1 MDEIQ
6 AHLPQEANS
15 FIGRERELRE
25 LRWILHTT
33 RVLTLWGPGGI
44 GKTRLALRLLTE
56 AAGEF
61 PDGAWFVELADL
73 RQPDLLVS
81 RVAAA
86 IGVAEE
92 PGRPL
97 AETLAD
103 ALRPRRLLL
112 ALDNCEHLIDAC
124 AQLSR
129 HLLTSSS
136 GIRLLLTSREP
147 LRVAGETIW
156 EVPPLSMAPAGAHPA
171 GGDLERYEA
180 IRLFADR
187 AAAARPGFAVGP
199 DNIAAVASIC
209 RALDGLPL
217 AIELAA
223 ARVRVLSAEQISG
236 RLDDRFTLLTAG
248 DRSALPR
255 QHTLRAAIEW
265 SYGLLTEDERTL
277 FRRLSVFTGWS
288 LEMAEQVC
296 GGDGIAGGDVLGL
309 TAALVDKSL
318 VVLEPEMLGEARY
331 RMLDTIR
338 EYAATRLASSGQSAA
353 FQRRL
358 RDYVVRTA
366 EHNLMIGLA
375 RVPAPWSARVDVFRR
390 YDVDASNVSR
400 VLNWCLADGDAETG
414 LRICIAVSPC
424 WLVWGTFAEGGERL
438 DAFLALDQAGVAAWV
453 RGAALV
459 VRAQLALSSD
469 PGAAESAARDG
480 LKLCRD
486 AGDQPWTA
494 AALNLLSEIALH
506 TGRIDEAGAHANE
519 ALSIAQAA
527 GDGWNEGY
535 ALGTRA
541 AVAGLEGRLR
551 EAEQLASASV
561 SVMRG
566 IDQQWGAA
574 RALLGLGDLARM
586 RSHPGEAHS
595 RYVEALAVLREI
607 GGRPEIARC
616 LAGLGRVAMDLGA
629 TEQARRHLTRSIRLS
644 QATGARIGI
653 ARGLEAFAALA
664 VRENRPERAVQLI
677 AAATAL
683 REKAGLPPL
692 AGARTESYLAPARR
706 HGEAAVAQAWARGLA
721 MSSEA
726 AVALALYRR
735 SRRRRRCTCRS
746 RTRRRAGQERGWADQ
761 RRPAAG
767 PALTVVPN
775 LTAAEAYEVAT
786 APPSSLTRREQ
797 QITALVARGRSNK
810 AIGEELSIS
819 PTTAARHVANI
830 LAKLGFTSR
839 TQIAA
844 WVASQQADPYRP
856 GVTHKPT

>member
-1 MDEIQ
+1 
-6 AHLPQEANS
+6 
-15 FIGRERELRE
+15 
-25 LRWILHTT
+25 
-33 RVLTLWGPGGI
+33 
-44 GKTRLALRLLTE
+44 
-56 AAGEF
+56 
-61 PDGAWFVELADL
+61 
-73 RQPDLLVS
+73 
-81 RVAAA
+81 
-86 IGVAEE
+86 
-92 PGRPL
+92 
-97 AETLAD
+97 
-103 ALRPRRLLL
+103 
-112 ALDNCEHLIDAC
+112 
-124 AQLSR
+124 
-129 HLLTSSS
+129 
-136 GIRLLLTSREP
+136 
-147 LRVAGETIW
+147 
-156 EVPPLSMAPAGAHPA
+156 
-171 GGDLERYEA
+171 
-180 IRLFADR
+180 
-187 AAAARPGFAVGP
+187 VGP

-265 SYGLLTEDERTL
+265 SYGLLTDAERTL

-296 GGDGIAGGDVLGL
+296 GGEGIAAADVLGL

-318 VVLEPEMLGEARY
+318 VVLEPEILGEARY

-338 EYAATRLASSGQSAA
+338 EYAAAGLASAGESDA
-353 FQRRL
+353 FQLRL

-366 EHNLMIGLA
+366 EHNLLIGLA
-375 RVPAPWSARVDVFRR
+375 RIPAPWSARVDVFRR
-390 YDVDASNVSR
+390 YDVDSGNVSR
-400 VLNWCLADGDAETG
+400 VLAWCLAHGDAEAG

-424 WLVWGTFAEGGERL
+424 WIVWGTFAEGGERL
-438 DAFLALDQAGVAAWV
+438 DSFLALVSPDSSDVAVSV

-469 PGAAESAARDG
+469 PAAAESAARDG

-494 AALNLLSEIALH
+494 AALNLLSEITLH
-506 TGRIDEAGAHANE
+506 TGRPEEAALYANE

-551 EAEQLASASV
+551 EAEQLGSASV

-574 RALLGLGDLARM
+574 RALLGLGDLARV
-586 RSHPGEAHS
+586 RGHPGEAHS

-607 GGRPEIARC
+607 GGRPEIAHC

-629 TEQARRHLTRSIRLS
+629 TEQAKRHLTKSIRLS
-644 QATGARIGI
+644 QATGTRIGM

-683 REKAGLPPL
+683 REQAGLPPR

-706 HGEAAVAQAWARGLA
+706 LGEAAVAQLWARGLA

-726 AVALALYRR
+726 AVALALHLPQPD
-735 SRRRRRCTCRS
+735 SAP
-746 RTRRRAGQERGWADQ
+746 AGE
-761 RRPAAG
+761 G
-767 PALTVVPN
+767 PAPADGSPVLTVVPT

-797 QITALVARGRSNK
+797 QVTALVARGRSNK
-810 AIGEELSIS
+810 AIAAELSIS
-819 PTTAARHVANI
+819 PTTVARHVANI
-830 LAKLGFTSR
+830 MAKLGFSSR
-839 TQIAA
+839 TQIAV
-844 WVASQQADPYRP
+844 WVAGRQAGR
-856 GVTHKPT
+856 GG

>member
-6 AHLPQEANS
+6 AHLPQEPNS

-56 AAGEF
+56 AADEF

-86 IGVAEE
+86 VGVAEE

-103 ALRPRRLLL
+103 ALRPRRLLRAL
-112 ALDNCEHLIDAC
+112 ANCEHLIDAC
-124 AQLSR
+124 AQLGR
-129 HLLTSSS
+129 QLLTSSS

-156 EVPPLSMAPAGAHPA
+156 EVPPLSMAPAGTHPGA
-171 GGDLERYEA
+171 GDLERYEA

-187 AAAARPGFAVGP
+187 AAAARPGYAVGS
-199 DNIAAVASIC
+199 DNIAAVAAIC

-255 QHTLRAAIEW
+255 QHTLRAAIDW
-265 SYGLLTEDERTL
+265 SYGLLTDDERTL
-277 FRRLSVFTGWS
+277 FGRLSVFTGWS

-296 GGDGIAGGDVLGL
+296 GGEGIAAADVLGL

-318 VVLEPEMLGEARY
+318 VVLEPEIGGEARY

-338 EYAATRLASSGQSAA
+338 EYAAARLADSGESDA
-353 FQRRL
+353 FQFRL

-375 RVPAPWSARVDVFRR
+375 RIPAPWSARVDVFRR
-390 YDVDASNVSR
+390 YDVDSGNVSR
-400 VLNWCLADGDAETG
+400 VLAWCLANGDAETG

-424 WLVWGTFAEGGERL
+424 WIVWGTFAEGGERL
-438 DAFLALDQAGVAAWV
+438 DAFLALASSDSSGVAASV

-469 PGAAESAARDG
+469 PAAAESAARDG

-506 TGRIDEAGAHANE
+506 TGRAEDAGAHANE

-541 AVAGLEGRLR
+541 AVAALEGRLR
-551 EAEQLASASV
+551 EAEQLGSASV

-574 RALLGLGDLARM
+574 RALLGLGDLARL
-586 RSHPGEAHS
+586 RGHPGEAHS

-616 LAGLGRVAMDLGA
+616 LAGLGRVALDLGA
-629 TEQARRHLTRSIRLS
+629 IDQARLQLTNSIELS
-644 QATGARIGI
+644 QATGTRIGV
-653 ARGLEAFAALA
+653 ARGLEVFAALA
-664 VRENRPERAVQLI
+664 VRENQPER
-677 AAATAL
+677 
-683 REKAGLPPL
+683 
-692 AGARTESYLAPARR
+692 
-706 HGEAAVAQAWARGLA
+706 
-721 MSSEA
+721 
-726 AVALALYRR
+726 
-735 SRRRRRCTCRS
+735 
-746 RTRRRAGQERGWADQ
+746 
-761 RRPAAG
+761 
-767 PALTVVPN
+767 
-775 LTAAEAYEVAT
+775 
-786 APPSSLTRREQ
+786 
-797 QITALVARGRSNK
+797 
-810 AIGEELSIS
+810 
-819 PTTAARHVANI
+819 
-830 LAKLGFTSR
+830 
-839 TQIAA
+839 
-844 WVASQQADPYRP
+844 
-856 GVTHKPT
+856 

>member
-1 MDEIQ
+1 MDEIP
-6 AHLPQEANS
+6 AHLPQEPNS

-33 RVLTLWGPGGI
+33 RLLTLWGPGGI

-56 AAGEF
+56 AADEF

-73 RQPDLLVS
+73 HQPDLLVS

-129 HLLTSSS
+129 PLLASSP

-156 EVPPLSMAPAGAHPA
+156 EVPPLSMAPAGTHPGA
-171 GGDLERYEA
+171 GDLERYEA

-187 AAAARPGFAVGP
+187 AAAARPGFTVGP

-265 SYGLLTEDERTL
+265 SYGLLTDSERTL

-296 GGDGIAGGDVLGL
+296 GGEGIAAADVLGL

-318 VVLEPEMLGEARY
+318 VVLEPEILGEARY

-338 EYAATRLASSGQSAA
+338 EYAAARLADSGEPDA
-353 FQRRL
+353 FQFRL

-375 RVPAPWSARVDVFRR
+375 RIPAPWSARVDVFRR
-390 YDVDASNVSR
+390 YDVDSGNVSR
-400 VLNWCLADGDAETG
+400 VLAWCLAHGDAETG

-424 WLVWGTFAEGGERL
+424 WIVWGTFAEGGERL
-438 DAFLALDQAGVAAWV
+438 DAFLSLARSDSSDVAASV

-469 PGAAESAARDG
+469 PAAAESAARDG

-506 TGRIDEAGAHANE
+506 TGRAEDAGAHANE
-519 ALSIAQAA
+519 ALSIAQAS

-541 AVAGLEGRLR
+541 AVAALEGRLR
-551 EAEQLASASV
+551 EAEQLGSASV

-574 RALLGLGDLARM
+574 RGLLGLGDLARL
-586 RSHPGEAHS
+586 RGHPGEAHS

-629 TEQARRHLTRSIRLS
+629 TEQARRHLARSIRLS

-683 REKAGLPPL
+683 REKAGLPPR
-692 AGARTESYLAPARR
+692 AGARTEKYLAPARR
-706 HGEAAVAQAWARGLA
+706 LGEAAVAQLWARGLA

-726 AVALALYRR
+726 AVALALYLPQPDPAPPGG
-735 SRRRRRCTCRS
+735 SPVL
-746 RTRRRAGQERGWADQ
+746 AGGGPE
-761 RRPAAG
+761 PAGGG
-767 PALTVVPN
+767 PTLTVVPA

-797 QITALVARGRSNK
+797 QVTALVARGRSNK
-810 AIGEELSIS
+810 AIAAELSIS
-819 PTTAARHVANI
+819 PTTVARHVANI
-830 LAKLGFTSR
+830 MAKLGFSSR
-839 TQIAA
+839 TQIAV
-844 WVASQQADPYRP
+844 WVTGQQAGR
-856 GVTHKPT
+856 GG

>member
-6 AHLPQEANS
+6 AHLPQEPNS

-25 LRWILHTT
+25 LRRILHTT

-56 AAGEF
+56 AAEEF
-61 PDGAWFVELADL
+61 PDRAWFVELADL

-86 IGVAEE
+86 VGVAEE

-103 ALRPRRLLL
+103 ALRPRRMLL
-112 ALDNCEHLIDAC
+112 ALDNCEHLLDAC

-129 HLLTSSS
+129 QLLTSSP
-136 GIRLLLTSREP
+136 GLRLLLTSREP

-156 EVPPLSMAPAGAHPA
+156 EVPPLSMAPAGTHPA
-171 GGDLERYEA
+171 AGDLERYEA

-187 AAAARPGFAVGP
+187 AAAARPGYAVGP

-265 SYGLLTEDERTL
+265 SYTLLTDDERTL

-296 GGDGIAGGDVLGL
+296 AGDGIAAVDVLGL

-318 VVLEPEMLGEARY
+318 VVLDPETLGQARY

-338 EYAATRLASSGQSAA
+338 EYAAALLASGGESDAYQL
-353 FQRRL
+353 RL
-358 RDYVVRTA
+358 RDYVVSTA

-390 YDVDASNVSR
+390 YDVDSGNVSR
-400 VLNWCLADGDAETG
+400 ILNWCLAHGDAETG
-414 LRICIAVSPC
+414 LRICVAVSPC
-424 WLVWGTFAEGGERL
+424 WLVWGTFTEGGERL
-438 DAFLALDQAGVAAWV
+438 DSFLAMDSPEVPGSV

-459 VRAQLALSSD
+459 ARAQLALSSD
-469 PGAAESAARDG
+469 PAAAEAAARDG
-480 LKLCRD
+480 LKLCRE
-486 AGDQPWTA
+486 AGDQLWTA
-494 AALNLLSEIALH
+494 AALNLLGEIALH
-506 TGRIDEAGAHANE
+506 TGRAEEATEQANE
-519 ALSIAQAA
+519 AFSIAQAA

-535 ALGTRA
+535 ALGTQA
-541 AVAGLEGRLR
+541 AIAGLEGRMR
-551 EAEQLASASV
+551 EAEQLANASV

-574 RALLGLGDLARM
+574 RALLGLGDLARL
-586 RSHPGEAHS
+586 RGHPGEAHS

-629 TEQARRHLTRSIRLS
+629 PEQAR
-644 QATGARIGI
+644 
-653 ARGLEAFAALA
+653 
-664 VRENRPERAVQLI
+664 
-677 AAATAL
+677 
-683 REKAGLPPL
+683 
-692 AGARTESYLAPARR
+692 
-706 HGEAAVAQAWARGLA
+706 
-721 MSSEA
+721 
-726 AVALALYRR
+726 
-735 SRRRRRCTCRS
+735 
-746 RTRRRAGQERGWADQ
+746 
-761 RRPAAG
+761 
-767 PALTVVPN
+767 
-775 LTAAEAYEVAT
+775 
-786 APPSSLTRREQ
+786 
-797 QITALVARGRSNK
+797 
-810 AIGEELSIS
+810 
-819 PTTAARHVANI
+819 
-830 LAKLGFTSR
+830 
-839 TQIAA
+839 
-844 WVASQQADPYRP
+844 
-856 GVTHKPT
+856 

>member
-1 MDEIQ
+1 MDEIP
-6 AHLPQEANS
+6 AHLPQEPNS

-56 AAGEF
+56 AADEF

-73 RQPDLLVS
+73 HQPDLLVS

-129 HLLTSSS
+129 PLLASSP

-156 EVPPLSMAPAGAHPA
+156 EVPPLSMAPAGTHPGA
-171 GGDLERYEA
+171 GDLERYEA

-187 AAAARPGFAVGP
+187 AAAARPGFTVGA
-199 DNIAAVASIC
+199 DNIAAVTSIC

-236 RLDDRFTLLTAG
+236 RLDDRFTLLTTG

-265 SYGLLTEDERTL
+265 SYGLLTDSERTL

-296 GGDGIAGGDVLGL
+296 QGEGIAAPDVLGL

-318 VVLEPEMLGEARY
+318 VVLEPEILGEARY

-338 EYAATRLASSGQSAA
+338 EYAAAGLASAGESDA
-353 FQRRL
+353 FQLRL

-375 RVPAPWSARVDVFRR
+375 RIPAPWSARVDVFRR
-390 YDVDASNVSR
+390 YDVDSGNVSR
-400 VLNWCLADGDAETG
+400 VLAWCLAHGDAETG
-414 LRICIAVSPC
+414 LRTCIAVSPC
-424 WLVWGTFAEGGERL
+424 WIVWGTFAEGGERL
-438 DAFLALDQAGVAAWV
+438 DSFLALAPSDSSDVAVAV

-469 PGAAESAARDG
+469 PAAAESAARDG

-506 TGRIDEAGAHANE
+506 TGRAEEAAAYANE

-551 EAEQLASASV
+551 EAEQLGSASV

-574 RALLGLGDLARM
+574 RALLGLGDLARL
-586 RSHPGEAHS
+586 RGHPGEAHS
-595 RYVEALAVLREI
+595 RYVEALAVLREV
-607 GGRPEIARC
+607 GGRPEIAHC

-629 TEQARRHLTRSIRLS
+629 IEQARRHLTRSIRLS
-644 QATGARIGI
+644 QATGTRIGI

-683 REKAGLPPL
+683 REQAGLPPR
-692 AGARTESYLAPARR
+692 AGARTENYLAPARR
-706 HGEAAVAQAWARGLA
+706 LGEAAVAQLWAHGLA

-726 AVALALYRR
+726 AVALALHLPQPEP
-735 SRRRRRCTCRS
+735 
-746 RTRRRAGQERGWADQ
+746 AGES
-761 RRPAAG
+761 PAPAG
-767 PALTVVPN
+767 GSPVLTVVPT

-797 QITALVARGRSNK
+797 QVTALVARGHSNK
-810 AIGEELSIS
+810 AIAAELSIS
-819 PTTAARHVANI
+819 PTTVARHVANI
-830 LAKLGFTSR
+830 MAKLGFSSR
-839 TQIAA
+839 TQIAV
-844 WVASQQADPYRP
+844 WVAGQQAGR
-856 GVTHKPT
+856 GG

>member
-1 MDEIQ
+1 MDEIP
-6 AHLPQEANS
+6 AHLPQEPNS
-15 FIGRERELRE
+15 FIGRGRELRE
-25 LRWILHTT
+25 LRWILPTT

-56 AAGEF
+56 AADEF

-73 RQPDLLVS
+73 HQPDLLVS

-86 IGVAEE
+86 VGVAEE

-129 HLLTSSS
+129 QLLTSSP

-156 EVPPLSMAPAGAHPA
+156 EVPPLSMAPAGTHPGA
-171 GGDLERYEA
+171 GDLERYEA

-265 SYGLLTEDERTL
+265 SFGLLTDAERTL

-296 GGDGIAGGDVLGL
+296 GGEGIAAADVLGL

-318 VVLEPEMLGEARY
+318 VVLEPEILGEARY

-338 EYAATRLASSGQSAA
+338 EYAAGRLAESGESDA
-353 FQRRL
+353 FQLRL

-375 RVPAPWSARVDVFRR
+375 RIPAPWSARVDVFRR
-390 YDVDASNVSR
+390 YDVDSGNVSR
-400 VLNWCLADGDAETG
+400 VLAWCLARGDTEAG
-414 LRICIAVSPC
+414 LRICVAVSPC
-424 WLVWGTFAEGGERL
+424 WIVWGTFAEGGERL
-438 DAFLALDQAGVAAWV
+438 DSFLALLPPAPSDSAGVAASV

-469 PGAAESAARDG
+469 PAAAESAARDG

-506 TGRIDEAGAHANE
+506 TGRAGEAAAHADE

-551 EAEQLASASV
+551 EAEQLGSASV

-574 RALLGLGDLARM
+574 RGLLGLGDLARL
-586 RSHPGEAHS
+586 RGHPGEAHS

-683 REKAGLPPL
+683 RDQAGLPPR
-692 AGARTESYLAPARR
+692 AGARTEKYLAPARR
-706 HGEAAVAQAWARGLA
+706 LGEAAVAQLWARGLA

-726 AVALALYRR
+726 AVALALHLPEPEPEPEPEPAP
-735 SRRRRRCTCRS
+735 
-746 RTRRRAGQERGWADQ
+746 AGGS
-761 RRPAAG
+761 
-767 PALTVVPN
+767 PALTVVPT

-797 QITALVARGRSNK
+797 QVTALVARGRSNK
-810 AIGEELSIS
+810 AIAAELSIS
-819 PTTAARHVANI
+819 PTTVARHVANI
-830 LAKLGFTSR
+830 MAKLGFSSR
-839 TQIAA
+839 TQIAV
-844 WVASQQADPYRP
+844 WVAGQQASR
-856 GVTHKPT
+856 GG